1 MTNAKNSFD
10 ILLQIG
16 AGTGLLYIM
25 RWFWWRINA
34 YSEISAMI
42 TSFVVACFF
51 QWGAPAFGVEAA
63 FEKAGL
69 FQVMDFGAWKLVLGI
84 LLTTV
89 VWVATTYLTKPEKDE
104 VLINFCRKI
113 RAGGPGWK
121 KYQAEVGR
129 EATGWDVPFGILC
142 MMLGCV
148 AVWSA
153 LFSVGKLLYGDLG
166 VGILLAVIAVV
177 STAVLMKFVGKVKLS

>member
-1 MTNAKNSFD
+1 M
-10 ILLQIG
+10 LQIG

-25 RWFWWRINA
+25 RWFWWRMNA

-42 TSFVVACFF
+42 ASFIIACLF
-51 QWGAPAFGVEAA
+51 QWVAPIFGVEAS
-63 FEKAGL
+63 FEKAGM
-69 FQVMDFGAWKLVLGI
+69 FTIMDYGSWKLIIGI
-84 LLTTV
+84 TLTTII
-89 VWVATTYLTKPEKDE
+89 WVATTYMTKPEKDE

-121 KYQAEVGR
+121 KFSSEVGR

-142 MMLGCV
+142 MMMGCV

-153 LFSVGKLLYGDLG
+153 LFAGGKFLYGDYAIG
-166 VGILLAVIAVV
+166 SVLAVIAVV
-177 STAVLMKFVGKVKLS
+177 STAILMKFVGKVKLS